1 MPDPYKTPEDMQ
13 DVYDEDAQKYGPT
26 DKLIKEGKLKEAA
39 EQHPDRQ
46 LLGSQLID
54 SIQGKI
60 GEAGSAIMEAAQ
72 DDPDTWTDDAIRI
85 GLGGVKNVGIVLGA
99 PGIKQGLQLLGA
111 PAYYVGR
118 GLGYGLE
125 KAGVD
130 PRYGYIAGEVGEW
143 FIPGYG
149 MYKAAGKITKYS
161 KIAGTAAL
169 SDAATLMA
177 KQNLATASG
186 TGVFPPGGELKN
198 LVNNLKAA
206 INPNPKDP
214 FNLGPFMETKITP
227 KQLEKFSAFSEELF
241 ENYNKFDDTQID
253 QTIFA
258 IDPKSPNNY
267 DRLRQKWTTKVLNPL
282 LEKVAKNVFPNTRDY
297 KKTFFNMMA
306 SKPGFK
312 YIEHKK
318 AKGQFWYWYHKYG
331 DSWWEEANNIDN
343 LRILM
348 NDRFKTLKDVS
359 ETILY
364 GIGDSRRPLTSGINR
379 SIKDFNERYIIDIDA
394 PKYGADLITKE
405 HNAGDIAIRHV
416 GSDKVIGKIGEYY
429 DSLFSPNW
437 KENKQLANYLK
448 KKGEITEVS
457 EEALKNWRLQF
468 LHDKITNIINNPKT
482 SEQAIQKAMQ
492 DDLIKFREEYTELMP
507 MLPPQ
512 LRKELETNFK
522 KGWPSGFVQDKP
534 TYKLER
540 GENLRS
546 VDESIEIKE
555 LLELEKTK
563 REGGKLDKYEKNRYK
578 ELIEKYREEQTEI
591 KINRVWK
598 PQPIFPTKR
607 ETIKGT
613 TKGASGLPG
622 GGG

>member
-1 MPDPYKTPEDMQ
+1 M
-13 DVYDEDAQKYGPT
+13 
-26 DKLIKEGKLKEAA
+26 
-39 EQHPDRQ
+39 
-46 LLGSQLID
+46 
-54 SIQGKI
+54 
-60 GEAGSAIMEAAQ
+60 
-72 DDPDTWTDDAIRI
+72 
-85 GLGGVKNVGIVLGA
+85 
-99 PGIKQGLQLLGA
+99 
-111 PAYYVGR
+111 
-118 GLGYGLE
+118 
-125 KAGVD
+125 
-130 PRYGYIAGEVGEW
+130 
-143 FIPGYG
+143 
-149 MYKAAGKITKYS
+149 
-161 KIAGTAAL
+161 
-169 SDAATLMA
+169 
-177 KQNLATASG
+177 
-186 TGVFPPGGELKN
+186 
-198 LVNNLKAA
+198 
-206 INPNPKDP
+206 
-214 FNLGPFMETKITP
+214 
-227 KQLEKFSAFSEELF
+227 
-241 ENYNKFDDTQID
+241 D

-258 IDPKSPNNY
+258 IDPKSPSNY
-267 DRLRQKWTTKVLNPL
+267 DRLRQRWTTKVFNPL
-282 LEKVAKNVFPNTRDY
+282 LEKVAKKVFPYTRDY

-318 AKGQFWYWYHKYG
+318 AKGQSWYWYLKYG

-359 ETILY
+359 ETVLY
-364 GIGDSRRPLTSGINR
+364 GIGDSRRPLTSGINK

-405 HNAGDIAIRHV
+405 HNAGDIVIKHV

-468 LHDKITNIINNPKT
+468 LHDKITDIINNPKT

-512 LRKELETNFK
+512 LRKELETDFK

-563 REGGKLDKYEKNRYK
+563 REGAKLDKYEKIRYK
-578 ELIEKYREEQTEI
+578 ELIKKYREEQTEI
-591 KINRVWK
+591 NLNRVWK
-598 PQPIFPTKR
+598 PQPLYPTKT
-607 ETIKGT
+607 ETIKGI

-622 GGG
+622 GG